1 MNPSDAALALETI
14 LVAENEA
21 LERHEPALAVALLDR
36 KLAAA
41 AGLSPEDM
49 TLELG
54 ERLRT
59 LAGENRRLLAQSID
73 VQSRI
78 ISMVVRAAQSVPPVA
93 RYGAAGRGPGH
104 RVGGR
109 HRDHPSG
116 VTRDPAHVR
125 AAECI
130 SSSPFLIPPNP
141 AAAGAATMWA
151 ASHRRCG
158 PSGITSMS

>member
-41 AGLSPEDM
+41 EGLLPEDM

-93 RYGAAGRGPGH
+93 RYGAAGRAIASEGAIAI
-104 RVGGR
+104 
-109 HRDHPSG
+109 
-116 VTRDPAHVR
+116 TRQA
-125 AAECI
+125 
-130 SSSPFLIPPNP
+130 
-141 AAAGAATMWA
+141 
-151 ASHRRCG
+151 
-158 PSGITSMS
+158 